1 VELTET
7 KAGKQFYTVTG
18 GSKLEIEVTGYVWL
32 GVYPGSV
39 AKGKGLYNKTVTEND
54 VRNAPVRLSYPLDQ
68 QLYVTQVART
78 ASPSKSTACRSTTGT
93 KRRRANSCSRRRRR
107 TRAPRNKRFA
117 RYDSCQ
123 PEPSMEGFSFYKAL
137 ASAIIVAN
145 SGNTERK
152 IVAMASE
159 YSFDIVSKV
168 DFQEVNNAVTQ
179 AMKEIETRFD
189 FKGSK
194 SDIKLENEQLIVA
207 SDDDYKL
214 KNVIDILQ
222 TKLIK
227 RGVPILNLD
236 YGKVEGASGG
246 TVRQVIKMKQ
256 GIDQESAKKINILI
270 RDSKLKVKSMIQGDQ
285 LRVTGKSKDDL
296 QNVMGLLKGAGLPLE
311 LQFTNYR

>member
-1 VELTET
+1 
-7 KAGKQFYTVTG
+7 
-18 GSKLEIEVTGYVWL
+18 
-32 GVYPGSV
+32 
-39 AKGKGLYNKTVTEND
+39 
-54 VRNAPVRLSYPLDQ
+54 
-68 QLYVTQVART
+68 
-78 ASPSKSTACRSTTGT
+78 
-93 KRRRANSCSRRRRR
+93 
-107 TRAPRNKRFA
+107 
-117 RYDSCQ
+117 
-123 PEPSMEGFSFYKAL
+123 
-137 ASAIIVAN
+137 
-145 SGNTERK
+145 
-152 IVAMASE
+152 MASE
-159 YSFDIVSKV
+159 FSFDIVSKV

-194 SDIKLENEQLIVA
+194 SSIKLENEQLIVA

-214 KNVIDILQ
+214 KSVLDILQ

-256 GIDQESAKKINILI
+256 GIDQENAKKINILI
-270 RDSKLKVKSMIQGDQ
+270 RDSKLKVKSLIQGDQ

-296 QNVMGLLKGAGLPLE
+296 QSVMTLLQGAGLSLE